1 MIRSLIYIVL
11 SILFVQNAWA
21 DWDKKVKKIKDK
33 LVIIEYFEQIIS
45 FEAIVE
51 KERVKKQITG
61 IIVDD
66 SGLIMT
72 SASIFKANLE
82 FTSVVSMF
90 DQSAIPS
97 DIKIKFN
104 NGKSLPAE
112 FVGKD
117 EDKEL
122 AFIRLNKTENIKPI
136 KFAERPKLH
145 LGSEVLIIQHLSE
158 DFDYEFIIYPRRINS
173 VISKPQKKYM
183 CENNIKALS
192 NFGLVLNEDGN
203 AIGILNSEN
212 ILPEMSFDLPENM
225 LNQPIEIVLFDTFS
239 DLITNPPVYKEKETA
254 RKKWLGI
261 YMQPF
266 DRKMAAYHKNDQLK
280 GVLVNTV
287 ITDSPAEKAGLLV
300 GDVVIAIDNVKVSA
314 EKDSDLEG
322 FRKLIREQKDS
333 NVIFKVFR
341 DSQFVDL
348 RVELGATPISQY
360 LADEVSNEI
369 LGLSIKEL
377 TQDIIL
383 AKQLDWETEGVWVS
397 KIERASWVDVAGL
410 QVGDLILQIND
421 KPLNNLESVRDRFQE
436 IEKDQPDYLS
446 FFIKRNT
453 GTQYLFVKTN
463 FEDSDESEGVN

>member
-1 MIRSLIYIVL
+1 MIRSFIYIFLCVL
-11 SILFVQNAWA
+11 LVQNAWA
-21 DWDKKVKKIKDK
+21 DWDKKVKKIRDK

-51 KERVKKQITG
+51 KERVKKKITG
-61 IIVDD
+61 IIVND

-72 SASIFKANLE
+72 SSSIFKANLE

-90 DQSAIPS
+90 DQAERPS
-97 DIKIKFN
+97 DIKVKFN
-104 NGKSLPAE
+104 DGKSLPAE

-122 AFIRLNKTENIKPI
+122 AFIRLKNAENIKPL
-136 KFAERPKLH
+136 KFSKKSKLH
-145 LGSEVLIIQHLSE
+145 LGSEILIIQHLSE
-158 DFDYEFIIYPRRINS
+158 DFDYEFVVYPRRINS
-173 VISKPQKKYM
+173 IISKPQKKFM
-183 CENNIKALS
+183 CENNVKALS
-192 NFGLVLNEDGN
+192 HFGLVLNNDGE
-203 AIGILNSEN
+203 AVGILNSEKN
-212 ILPEMSFDLPENM
+212 LPEMSFELHENIV
-225 LNQPIEIVLFDTFS
+225 NQPIEIVLYDTFS
-239 DLITNPPVYKEKETA
+239 DLIANPPVYKEKDTA

-266 DRKMAAYHKNDQLK
+266 DRKMASYHNQDQLK

-300 GDVVIAIDNVKVSA
+300 GDVITTIDKVEVSA
-314 EKDSDLEG
+314 EKDSDLDG

-333 NVIFKVFR
+333 DVTFKVFR
-341 DSQFVDL
+341 DSQLVEL
-348 RVELGATPISQY
+348 KVELGMTPISQY

-369 LGLSIKEL
+369 LGLSVKEL

-397 KIERASWVDVAGL
+397 KVERASWVDVAGL

-421 KPLNNLESVRDRFQE
+421 IPLSNLESVRDRFVE
-436 IEKDQPDYLS
+436 IEKDQPAYLS
-446 FFIKRNT
+446 FFIRRNT

-463 FEDSDESEGVN
+463 FDDNDES